1 MKRLLFILFATL
13 SLLASDKFLVLC
25 YHDVSS
31 RPAGRDIM
39 HTDIHTFIQHLNW
52 LQANGYHPIGIDDIL
67 AAKNGQ
73 RPLPDKAVLLT
84 FDDAYKSFYNEVY
97 PILKAYKIPA
107 VLAVVGSWIE
117 SKGEFLYGNK
127 KEKRS
132 MLMDWKELKAI
143 AQDGLVEIASHSFD
157 LHKGIIANP
166 QGNLQPAA
174 IYRKYDKKTQ
184 RYETDEEYRKR
195 ITHDLNQSIQIL
207 QKRIGITP
215 RVLVWP
221 YGAYN
226 KETLAIAKKLGFV
239 MTFTLDDGY
248 GDVHEIERIKRVLV
262 RDYPSFADFI
272 SDVKQY
278 KENEIERVVHVDL
291 DYIYDPDPVQQEKNL
306 GILLD
311 RIKDMHITT
320 VYLQAFADPD
330 GDGVAQELYF
340 PNRHLPM
347 RADLFDRVAWQLK
360 TRCGVRVFAW
370 MPVSAFDDPAFPAA
384 WYVHTY
390 DPTTKRTTIDKRAYK
405 RLSIYN
411 SDAKRVIFD
420 IYEDLAKHCYF
431 EGILF
436 HDDAY
441 LSDYEDCSASAL
453 EVYKEHGLPADIE
466 ALRSDPD
473 TLHQWADFKTDT
485 LIAFTKELAE
495 HTERYRMPI
504 ELARNIYAKVI
515 VEPASKNWFAQDFTK
530 FLHSYDYVAIMAMP
544 YMEKAKNPETW
555 LYDLVKKV
563 QRYPSG
569 LQKSIFEL
577 QSVDWNKK
585 EKIASESLAKQMRL
599 LQENGA
605 RNYGYYPDDF
615 LHDHPRFKVV
625 YRSFSLQRFPF
636 GR

>member
-1 MKRLLFILFATL
+1 MKKLLLALIATF

-31 RPAGRDIM
+31 KPAGRDIM
-39 HTDIHTFIQHLNW
+39 HINIHTFIQHLNW
-52 LQANGYHPIGIDDIL
+52 LQANGYRFISVDDIF
-67 AAKNGQ
+67 AAKRGEHT
-73 RPLPDKAVLLT
+73 LPSKAVLLT
-84 FDDAYKSFYNEVY
+84 FDDAYKSFYTEVY

-117 SKGEFLYGNK
+117 SKGEFLYGNRK
-127 KEKRS
+127 KERS
-132 MLMDWKELKAI
+132 LLMNWNELRAI
-143 AQDGLVEIASHSFD
+143 ARDRLVEIASHSFD

-174 IYRKYDKKTQ
+174 VYHIYDKITQ
-184 RYETDEEYRKR
+184 RYETDEEYKKR

-207 QKRIGITP
+207 QKRLGITP

-226 KETLAIAKKLGFV
+226 KVTISIAKKLGFQ

-248 GDVHEIERIKRVLV
+248 ADVNEIERIKRVLV

-272 SDVKQY
+272 SDVKQH

-291 DYIYDPDPVQQEKNL
+291 DYIYDPNPMQQEKNL
-306 GILLD
+306 GMLLD
-311 RIKDMHITT
+311 RIKAMHITT

-370 MPVSAFDDPAFPAA
+370 MPVSAFEVPNYPKSR
-384 WYVHTY
+384 YVHTF
-390 DPTTKRTTIDKRAYK
+390 DTTTKQSKIDTHNYK
-405 RLSIYN
+405 RLSIFN
-411 SDAKRVIFD
+411 PSTKRVIFD

-453 EVYKEHGLPADIE
+453 EDYKKHGLPADIE
-466 ALRSDPD
+466 ALRRDPD
-473 TLHQWADFKTDT
+473 TLHRWADYKTDT
-485 LIAFTKELAE
+485 LIAFTKEIAE

-504 ELARNIYAKVI
+504 ELARNIYAQVI
-515 VEPASKNWFAQDFTK
+515 LDPSSKTWFAQDFAK
-530 FLHSYDYVAIMAMP
+530 FLRSYDYVAIMAMP
-544 YMEKAKNPETW
+544 YMEKAQRPEKW
-555 LYDLVKKV
+555 LLKLVKTV
-563 QRYPSG
+563 QQYPEG
-569 LQKSIFEL
+569 LQKSVFEL
-577 QSVDWNKK
+577 QSVDWDKK
-585 EKIASESLAKQMRL
+585 EKIASDVLAKEMRL
-599 LQENGA
+599 LQDNGA

-615 LHDHPRFKVV
+615 LHDHPKFDMV
-625 YRSFSLQRFPF
+625 YGSFSLQRFPF
-636 GR
+636 AQ